1 MPIGFRVW
9 GKGLPIRTT
18 SPCLHLPQHQARI
31 RKFSLSPDSG
41 LPITASCW
49 QNLTGRSLSREPE
62 TCLIPG
68 PNRKQQST
76 EGWVGDH
83 KSVTSV
89 RLLLSLILSS
99 LLTGVHSRGQGQGS
113 GKEGALG
120 GRLLSLASRK
130 ISRKNLELRK

>member
-1 MPIGFRVW
+1 M
-9 GKGLPIRTT
+9 
-18 SPCLHLPQHQARI
+18 
-31 RKFSLSPDSG
+31 
-41 LPITASCW
+41 
-49 QNLTGRSLSREPE
+49 
-62 TCLIPG
+62 CLIPG

-76 EGWVGDH
+76 DGWVRDH
-83 KSVTSV
+83 GSVTSV

-130 ISRKNLELRK
+130 ILEKI